1 MPKQKDAK
9 PRTYYTFIM
18 FVQTCQGQKILILH
32 GWGASGLSWK
42 RVKELLD
49 NLGFLTIT
57 PDLPGFGR
65 EQEPAKAW
73 NLDNYVEWVNQFCL
87 ENNLENFIL
96 LGHSFGGRLA
106 IKFVVNYPE
115 KIKKLILFSAAGVTP
130 RPKTRLSLLRLFSKA
145 ANIILSLP
153 ILNLLKKPLR
163 KGFYSLLGTR
173 DYYFLSS
180 RIMLETFKKV
190 IEEDLSFLLGKISV
204 STFIVWG
211 EKDMLTPVQ
220 DAKLMNKE
228 IPGSTLKIIPNGSHY
243 LHTREPKKLVEAI
256 KEFLN

>member
-1 MPKQKDAK
+1 MAEQE
-9 PRTYYTFIM
+9 T
-18 FVQTCQGQKILILH
+18 ILILH
-32 GWGASGLSWK
+32 GWGASSLSWK

-57 PDLPGFGR
+57 PDLPGFGQ
-65 EQEPAKAW
+65 EPEPAKTW
-73 NLDNYVEWVNQFCL
+73 NIDNYVEWVNQFCL
-87 ENNLENFIL
+87 RNNLESFIL

-106 IKFVVNYPE
+106 IKFAVKYPE

-130 RPKTRLSLLRLFSKA
+130 RPKARLSLLKLFSKA

-153 ILNLLKKPLR
+153 VLNLFKKPLR
-163 KGFYSLLGTR
+163 KVFYNLLGTR

-190 IEEDLSFLLGKISV
+190 VEEDLSSFLKKISV
-204 STFIVWG
+204 PTFIVWG
-211 EKDMLTPVQ
+211 EKDTLTPVQ

-228 IPGSTLKIIPNGSHY
+228 IPGSALKIIPDGSHY
-243 LHTREPKKLVEAI
+243 LHTREPEKLVEAI
-256 KEFLN
+256 RDFLK

>member
-1 MPKQKDAK
+1 MK
-9 PRTYYTFIM
+9 
-18 FVQTCQGQKILILH
+18 TCQGKILILH
-32 GWGASGLSWK
+32 GWGSSSGSWNK
-42 RVKELLD
+42 VEESL
-49 NLGFLTIT
+49 NSLGYSVII
-57 PDLPGFGR
+57 PDLPGFG
-65 EQEPAKAW
+65 QEPEPLKPW
-73 NLDNYVEWVNQFCL
+73 DVDDYMNWVEQFCVK
-87 ENNLENFIL
+87 NNLNNFLL
-96 LGHSFGGRLA
+96 LGHSFGGRVA
-106 IKFVVNYPE
+106 IKFTAKYPE
-115 KIKKLILFSAAGVTP
+115 KVKKLILYSAAGVTP

-256 KEFLN
+256 KEFL